1 MEMAFFME
9 ISKLI
14 PPMCVKHLGKW
25 LGEIAT
31 LRRPSGHEWSVHIRT
46 ERDGTFFS
54 DGWQTFYE
62 DNDLDIGELVF
73 YTYLGGMHFDV
84 EIFIKDGLEKVWD
97 CGVIQNSNEESDHD
111 NPSTTPA
118 HAERAI
124 IP

>member
-1 MEMAFFME
+1 MF
-9 ISKLI
+9 
-14 PPMCVKHLGKW
+14 VKYLGKG

-31 LRRPSGHEWSVHIRT
+31 LSRLSSHEWRVHIRT

-54 DGWQTFYE
+54 DGWETFYE
-62 DNDLDIGELVF
+62 DNDLDIGEVVF

-84 EIFIKDGLEKVWD
+84 KIFNKDGLEKVWD
-97 CGVIQNSNEESDHD
+97 TYAIQNSNEESDHD
-111 NPSTTPA
+111 NPSTTQA